1 MNDFE
6 NQLGDALREPEAPE
20 DLARKVLAHVAR
32 QQMPRRR
39 VSPLLRIAAAIVVIA
54 VLAASG
60 IRYERRRAE
69 RLAGERALA
78 QVVEAFRLAEE
89 RLKPF
94 RQRIESI
101 GAAPASSSQGDK
113 Q

>member
-1 MNDFE
+1 M
-6 NQLGDALREPEAPE
+6 
-20 DLARKVLAHVAR
+20 
-32 QQMPRRR
+32 
-39 VSPLLRIAAAIVVIA
+39 RIAAAIVVIA

-101 GAAPASSSQGDK
+101 GATPASTSQGDK